1 MLYYKCIKRFRFD
14 HTTHKQTHKRR
25 TNPLNNKTKKKHTAL
40 WISMEK
46 AALLL
51 AHVAAT
57 VVITI
62 YLNMHAILINVWVY
76 NICTYSWARMHAFK

>member
-1 MLYYKCIKRFRFD
+1 
-14 HTTHKQTHKRR
+14 
-25 TNPLNNKTKKKHTAL
+25 
-40 WISMEK
+40 MEK

-76 NICTYSWARMHAFK
+76 NILYVHTAGLACTHLNKPPRICEQFALATLQ

>member
-1 MLYYKCIKRFRFD
+1 
-14 HTTHKQTHKRR
+14 
-25 TNPLNNKTKKKHTAL
+25 
-40 WISMEK
+40 MEK